1 MRFVVF
7 GVGAVGGVIAG
18 RLFQHGHD
26 VVGIARGAH
35 LEALREHGLQLVD
48 PDRKATLSMPV
59 VDAPAAVDWREGDV
73 VLVTTKTQDSTA
85 AFDALAASAP
95 PETPVVCVQN
105 GVENERL
112 ALRRFANTYA
122 ICVMLPAEHLEP
134 GVVHASSAP
143 VSGLLDVGRYPSG
156 TDDLAESVGAA
167 LSASTFESV
176 PRPDIMRWKY
186 RKLIMN
192 LGNAVEALFVP
203 GDDALD
209 LARRARRE
217 GSAVLRA
224 AGIDFTSIEEDRDRR
239 GDRLT
244 PRLSRGGGSTWQS
257 LRRGAGAVET
267 DYLNGEIVLVARSL
281 DVPCPVNECLQATAN
296 AAARRGIAPGSMR
309 AAAILATLPAPD

>member
-1 MRFVVF
+1 VRFVVF

-18 RLFQHGHD
+18 RLFEQGHD

-35 LEALREHGLQLVD
+35 YEAMRDRGLQLVD
-48 PDRKATLSMPV
+48 PDRKMTLAMPV
-59 VDAPAAVDWREGDV
+59 VDAPAAVDWRADDV
-73 VLVTTKTQDSTA
+73 VLITTKTQDSTA
-85 AFDALAASAP
+85 ALDALAASAP

-112 ALRRFANTYA
+112 ALRRFENTYA

-143 VSGLLDVGRYPSG
+143 VSGLLDIGRYPAG
-156 TDDLAESVGAA
+156 VDDTARAIATA
-167 LSASTFESV
+167 LGASTFESV
-176 PRPDIMRWKY
+176 PRDDIIRWKY

-192 LGNAVEALFVP
+192 LGNAVEALFVMD
-203 GDDALD
+203 DDALEV
-209 LARRARRE
+209 ARLARRE

-224 AGIDFTSIEEDRDRR
+224 AGIDVASIEEDRDRR

-257 LRRGAGAVET
+257 LRRGAGSLET
-267 DYLNGEIVLVARSL
+267 DYLNGEIVLVARGIGE
-281 DVPCPVNECLQATAN
+281 PCPVNARLQATAN
-296 AAARRGIAPGSMR
+296 AAARQGIAPASMP
-309 AAAILATLPAPD
+309 ATAFLKTL

>member
-7 GVGAVGGVIAG
+7 GVGAVGGVVAG
-18 RLFQHGHD
+18 RLFEHGHD

-35 LEALREHGLQLVD
+35 YEALRERGLQLVD
-48 PDRKATLSMPV
+48 PDRKTTLAMPV
-59 VDAPAAVDWREGDV
+59 LDAPASVDWRPDDV
-73 VLVTTKTQDSTA
+73 VLITTKTQDSA
-85 AFDALAASAP
+85 AALDALAANAP
-95 PETPVVCVQN
+95 SDTPVVCVQN

-112 ALRRFANTYA
+112 ALRRFEHTYA

-143 VSGLLDVGRYPSG
+143 VSGLLDIGCYPSG
-156 TDDLAESVGAA
+156 VDDLAVDIAAA
-167 LSASTFESV
+167 LGASTFESV

-203 GDDALD
+203 GDDALE
-209 LARRARRE
+209 LARLARRE

-224 AGIDFTSIEEDRDRR
+224 AGVEVASIEEDRDRR

-257 LRRGAGAVET
+257 LRRGSGSLET
-267 DYLNGEIVLVARSL
+267 DYLNGEIVLVART
-281 DVPCPVNECLQATAN
+281 VGAPCPVNARLQATAN
-296 AAARRGIAPGSMR
+296 AAARQGVAPATMR
-309 AAAILATLPAPD
+309 AADLLASLSAI

>member
-35 LEALREHGLQLVD
+35 FEALRERGLQLVD
-48 PDRKATLSMPV
+48 PDHKATLAMPV
-59 VDAPAAVDWREGDV
+59 VDEPTAVDWTAGDL

-95 PETPVVCVQN
+95 PATPVICVQN

-143 VSGLLDVGRYPSG
+143 VSGLLDIGRYPAG
-156 TDDLAESVGAA
+156 TDDVAASVAEA
-167 LSASTFESV
+167 LGRSTFESV

-203 GDDALD
+203 GDDALE
-209 LARRARRE
+209 LARLARRE

-257 LRRGAGAVET
+257 LRRGAGVLET
-267 DYLNGEIVLVARSL
+267 DYLNGEIVLVARGL
-281 DVPCPVNECLQATAN
+281 DVPCPVNECLQTTAN
-296 AAARRGIAPGSMR
+296 AAARVGIAPGSMR
-309 AAAILATLPAPD
+309 AADLLATL

>member
-1 MRFVVF
+1 MPGTRFVVF

-18 RLFQHGHD
+18 RLFEHGHD

-35 LEALREHGLQLVD
+35 YEALRARGLQLVD
-48 PDRKATLSMPV
+48 PDRKAMLAIPV
-59 VDAPAAVDWREGDV
+59 AEEPAAVDWRAGDV

-85 AFDALAASAP
+85 ALDALAASAP
-95 PETPVVCVQN
+95 PDTPVVCAQN

-143 VSGLLDVGRYPSG
+143 VSGLLDIGRYPSG
-156 TDDLAESVGAA
+156 VDDVALEVAAA
-167 LSASTFESV
+167 LGASTFESV
-176 PRPDIMRWKY
+176 PRADIMRWKY

-192 LGNAVEALFVP
+192 LANAVEALFVP
-203 GDDALD
+203 GDDALE
-209 LARRARRE
+209 LARLARRE

-224 AGIDFTSIEEDRDRR
+224 AGIDVASIEEDRDRR

-257 LRRGAGAVET
+257 LRRGAASLET
-267 DYLNGEIVLVARSL
+267 DYLNGEIVLVARGIGE
-281 DVPCPVNECLQATAN
+281 PCPVNARLQATAN
-296 AAARRGIAPGSMR
+296 AAARRGIAPASMQ
-309 AAAILATLPAPD
+309 AADFLRTL

>member
-7 GVGAVGGVIAG
+7 GVGAIGGVVAG
-18 RLFQHGHD
+18 RLFEHGHD

-35 LEALREHGLQLVD
+35 YEALRDGGLQLVD
-48 PDRKATLSMPV
+48 PDRKTTLPVPV
-59 VDAPAAVDWREGDV
+59 VDAPGAVDWRVDDV
-73 VLVTTKTQDSTA
+73 VLITTKTQDSTA
-85 AFDALAASAP
+85 ALDALAASAP

-105 GVENERL
+105 GVESERL

-143 VSGLLDVGRYPSG
+143 VSGLLDIGRYPSG
-156 TDDLAESVGAA
+156 LDDVAIAVATA
-167 LSASTFESV
+167 LGGSTFDSV
-176 PRPDIMRWKY
+176 PRADIMRWKY

-203 GDDALD
+203 GDDALE
-209 LARRARRE
+209 LARLVRRE

-224 AGIDFTSIEEDRDRR
+224 AGIDVASIEEDRDRR
-239 GDRLT
+239 GNRLT

-257 LRRGAGAVET
+257 LRRGAGSLET
-267 DYLNGEIVLVARSL
+267 DYLNGEIVLVARNL
-281 DVPCPVNECLQATAN
+281 GVPCPVNAQLQSTAN
-296 AAARRGIAPGSMR
+296 AAARRGIAPASMR
-309 AAAILATLPAPD
+309 AIDLLSTL

>member
-18 RLFQHGHD
+18 RLFEHGHD

-35 LEALREHGLQLVD
+35 YEALRVRGLQLVD
-48 PDRKATLSMPV
+48 PDRKTTLAIPV
-59 VDAPAAVDWREGDV
+59 VDEPAAVDWRAGDV

-85 AFDALAASAP
+85 ALDALAASAP
-95 PETPVVCVQN
+95 PETPVVCAQN

-112 ALRRFANTYA
+112 ALRRFENTYA

-143 VSGLLDVGRYPSG
+143 VSGLLDIGRYPAG
-156 TDDLAESVGAA
+156 LDDVAGAVATA
-167 LSASTFESV
+167 LGRSTFESV
-176 PRPDIMRWKY
+176 ARADIMRWKY

-192 LGNAVEALFVP
+192 LGNAVEALFVH
-203 GDDALD
+203 GDDALE
-209 LARRARRE
+209 LARLARRE

-224 AGIDFTSIEEDRDRR
+224 AGIDVASIEEDRDRR

-257 LRRGAGAVET
+257 LRRRAGSLET
-267 DYLNGEIVLVARSL
+267 DYLNGEIVLVARSIGE
-281 DVPCPVNECLQATAN
+281 PCPVNARLQSTAN
-296 AAARRGIAPGSMR
+296 DAARRGIAPATMR
-309 AAAILATLPAPD
+309 AADLLATL

>member
-1 MRFVVF
+1 MRFVVL
-7 GVGAVGGVIAG
+7 GVGAVGGVVAG
-18 RLFQHGHD
+18 RLFEHGHD

-35 LEALREHGLQLVD
+35 FAAMRERGLQLVD
-48 PDRKATLSMPV
+48 PDRKVTLAMPV
-59 VDAPAAVDWREGDV
+59 VDAPAAVDWRVDDIV
-73 VLVTTKTQDSTA
+73 IITTKTQDSTA

-95 PETPVVCVQN
+95 RETPVVCAQN

-112 ALRRFANTYA
+112 ALRRFEHTYG

-143 VSGLLDVGRYPSG
+143 VSGLLDIGRYPSG
-156 TDDLAESVGAA
+156 TDDIAVAVANA
-167 LSASTFESV
+167 LGDSTFESV
-176 PRPDIMRWKY
+176 PRDDIMRWKY

-203 GDDALD
+203 GDDALE
-209 LARRARRE
+209 LARLARRE

-224 AGIDFTSIEEDRDRR
+224 AGIGVATIEEDRDRR

-257 LRRGAGAVET
+257 LRRGAGSLET
-267 DYLNGEIVLVARSL
+267 DYLNGEIVLVARGL
-281 DVPCPVNECLQATAN
+281 GMPCPVNARLQAMAN
-296 AAARRGIAPGSMR
+296 AAARRGIAPATMR
-309 AAAILATLPAPD
+309 AADTLATL

>member
-7 GVGAVGGVIAG
+7 GVGAVGGVVAG
-18 RLFQHGHD
+18 RLFEHGHD

-35 LEALREHGLQLVD
+35 YEALREHGLRLVD
-48 PDRKATLSMPV
+48 PDRKKTLPMPV
-59 VDAPAAVDWREGDV
+59 VDAPQAVDWRPDDV

-85 AFDALAASAP
+85 ALDALAAAAP
-95 PETPVVCVQN
+95 PDTPVVCVQN

-134 GVVHASSAP
+134 GVVNASSAP
-143 VSGLLDVGRYPSG
+143 VSGLLDIGRYPSG
-156 TDDLAESVGAA
+156 VDDRAA
-167 LSASTFESV
+167 AIAGELGVSTFESV
-176 PRPDIMRWKY
+176 PRADIMRWKY

-203 GDDALD
+203 GEDALE
-209 LARRARRE
+209 LARMARRE

-224 AGIDFTSIEEDRDRR
+224 ANIDVASIEEDRDRR
-239 GDRLT
+239 GERLT

-257 LRRGAGAVET
+257 LRRGAGSLET
-267 DYLNGEIVLVARSL
+267 DYLNGEIVFVARSIGE
-281 DVPCPVNECLQATAN
+281 PCPVNARLQAEAN
-296 AAARRGIAPGSMR
+296 RAARRGVAPASLR
-309 AAAILATLPAPD
+309 AADLLADL